1 MKIIFSHARFV
12 LRTNLKCAEKQ
23 RKNGDIMK
31 KFKRIAALAVV
42 IAWAALIIITLIT
55 AFIDNETAHTLF
67 KGLIFTD
74 IVLPVVAYAMMLMY
88 KYLSGR
94 KQ

>member
-1 MKIIFSHARFV
+1 MKYQSLNNQQI
-12 LRTNLKCAEKQ
+12 
-23 RKNGDIMK
+23 GDIMK
-31 KFKRIAALAVV
+31 KFKRIAALTIV
-42 IAWAALIIITLIT
+42 ILWAALIVITLIT

>member
-1 MKIIFSHARFV
+1 MK
-12 LRTNLKCAEKQ
+12 N
-23 RKNGDIMK
+23 
-31 KFKRIAALAVV
+31 FKRIAALTIV
-42 IAWAALIIITLIT
+42 ILCAALIIVTLIT

-74 IVLPVVAYAMMLMY
+74 IVLPVVAYAMMLVY

-94 KQ
+94 SDRS

>member
-1 MKIIFSHARFV
+1 
-12 LRTNLKCAEKQ
+12 
-23 RKNGDIMK
+23 MK

-55 AFIDNETAHTLF
+55 AFID
-67 KGLIFTD
+67 

-88 KYLSGR
+88 KYISGR

>member
-1 MKIIFSHARFV
+1 
-12 LRTNLKCAEKQ
+12 
-23 RKNGDIMK
+23 MK

-67 KGLIFTD
+67 TD

-88 KYLSGR
+88 KYISGR

>member
-1 MKIIFSHARFV
+1 MK
-12 LRTNLKCAEKQ
+12 N
-23 RKNGDIMK
+23 
-31 KFKRIAALAVV
+31 FKRIAALTIV
-42 IAWAALIIITLIT
+42 ILWAALIIVTLIT

-74 IVLPVVAYAMMLMY
+74 IVIPVVAYAMMLVY

-94 KQ
+94 SDRS

>member
-1 MKIIFSHARFV
+1 
-12 LRTNLKCAEKQ
+12 
-23 RKNGDIMK
+23 MK
-31 KFKRIAALAVV
+31 KFKRIAALTIV
-42 IAWAALIIITLIT
+42 ILWAALNKETLKS

-74 IVLPVVAYAMMLMY
+74 IVLPVVAYAMMLVY

-94 KQ
+94 SDRS

>member
-1 MKIIFSHARFV
+1 
-12 LRTNLKCAEKQ
+12 
-23 RKNGDIMK
+23 MK
-31 KFKRIAALAVV
+31 KFKRIAALTIV
-42 IAWAALIIITLIT
+42 ILWAALIIVTLIT

-74 IVLPVVAYAMMLMY
+74 IVLPVVAMMLVY

-94 KQ
+94 SDRS

>member
-1 MKIIFSHARFV
+1 
-12 LRTNLKCAEKQ
+12 
-23 RKNGDIMK
+23 MK
-31 KFKRIAALAVV
+31 KFKRIAALTIV
-42 IAWAALIIITLIT
+42 ILWAALITVTLIT

-74 IVLPVVAYAMMLMY
+74 IVLPVVAYAMMLVY

-94 KQ
+94 SDRS

>member
-1 MKIIFSHARFV
+1 MK
-12 LRTNLKCAEKQ
+12 N
-23 RKNGDIMK
+23 
-31 KFKRIAALAVV
+31 FKRIAALTIV
-42 IAWAALIIITLIT
+42 ILWATLIIVTLIT

-74 IVLPVVAYAMMLMY
+74 IVLPVVAYAMMLVY

-94 KQ
+94 SDRS

>member
-1 MKIIFSHARFV
+1 MK
-12 LRTNLKCAEKQ
+12 N
-23 RKNGDIMK
+23 
-31 KFKRIAALAVV
+31 FKRIAALTIV
-42 IAWAALIIITLIT
+42 ILWAALIIVTLIT

-74 IVLPVVAYAMMLMY
+74 IVLPIVAYAMMLVY

-94 KQ
+94 SDRS